1 MGLSKRIREGTK
13 KAHSIA
19 EASSAVILYLKG
31 AVERESYISLIGD
44 YYHIY
49 NTLEEAI
56 ISNKTVSAIADIDD
70 SALHRRKALEKDL
83 KYFHGDDWLE
93 KSKPSPAAIKY
104 GNRIKRIAN
113 RNPELLV
120 AHHYTRYLGDLSGGQ
135 ALKIITKNAL
145 ALPEKA
151 LNFYNFTRIDNPG
164 EYKKGYRD
172 RLDNLRFTEVNEE
185 RIIKE
190 SIKSFELSCAV
201 LSSMESKSNLLMTFC
216 KLIGRY
222 LTTNY

>member
-13 KAHSIA
+13 KAHNIA

-31 AVERESYISLIGD
+31 AVEREAYISLLGD
-44 YYHIY
+44 YYHVY

-56 ISNKTVSAIADIDD
+56 GKNKKVSALAELDD

-83 KYFHGDDWLE
+83 KYFHGDDWLA
-93 KSKPSPAAIKY
+93 KSKPSAAAIRY

-113 RNPELLV
+113 TNPELLI
-120 AHHYTRYLGDLSGGQ
+120 AHHYTRYIGDLSGGQ
-135 ALKIITKNAL
+135 ALKVITKNAL
-145 ALPEKA
+145 QLPEKA
-151 LNFYNFTRIDNPG
+151 LNFYNFTRIDNPN

-172 RLDNLRFTEVNEE
+172 RLDNLKVITVGEE
-185 RIIKE
+185 RLIKE
-190 SIKSFELSCAV
+190 AIRSFKLSCN
-201 LSSMESKSNLLMTFC
+201 LLESMDSESNLLMTFC